1 MSYSDTILGRLREKR
16 PSLWINP
23 GAGQAPEAAKPAI
36 DIAAAEDR
44 LDRAQPLL
52 AKLFSRSAAGR
63 LTHSPLVAADA
74 LGAALGASNQMGRW
88 LIKADHELPIAGSVK
103 ARGGFHEVLAYA
115 ERLAVEQGLVAPG
128 APLTA
133 LASPEAREL
142 FSRHSVVVGSTGNLG
157 LSIGLISAALGFRAI
172 VHMSSDAKEWKK
184 QRLRDHGVVV
194 IEHAGDYANA
204 VAQGRREAEADPS
217 SHFVDDEYSLDLFV
231 GYAAAARELAAQ
243 LAEQNIA
250 VDAQHPLFVYIP
262 CGVGGA
268 PGGIAFGLKQL
279 FGDHVHCVFA
289 EPAASPCMMVQMIAG
304 DEPMSV
310 YSLGLDNRTEAD
322 GLAVGQASLLVAPLM
337 RTRLAGVYTLTDD
350 QMFSLLGSAEQALG
364 LAVEPSA
371 AAGMAG
377 PLMMAQSAA
386 GRAYVAA
393 HGLGPLMAGA
403 VHVVWTTGGSLV
415 PAAEY
420 EKFLDR
426 ARKTPTNLDFGDA

>member
-1 MSYSDTILGRLREKR
+1 MSYDETILGRLRAKR

-23 GAGQAPEAAKPAI
+23 EVGQVPDAGEAAI
-36 DIAAAEDR
+36 DIAAAENR

-52 AKLFSRSAAGR
+52 AALFSQPATGR
-63 LTHSPLVAADA
+63 LTHSPLIAADA
-74 LGAALGASNQMGRW
+74 LGDALGAGQETGRW
-88 LIKADHELPIAGSVK
+88 LVKADHELPIAGSVK

-115 ERLAVEQGLVAPG
+115 ERLAIEHGLIAPG
-128 APLTA
+128 GPLNGLAAPA
-133 LASPEAREL
+133 AREL
-142 FSRHSVVVGSTGNLG
+142 FGRHSVVVGSTGNLG

-184 QRLRDHGVVV
+184 RRLRDHGVTVV
-194 IEHAGDYANA
+194 EHSGDYANA
-204 VAQGRREAEADPS
+204 VAQGRREAEADPA

-243 LAEQNIA
+243 LAEQRIA
-250 VDAQHPLFVYIP
+250 VDEQHPLFVYIP

-268 PGGIAFGLKQL
+268 PGGIAFGLEHL
-279 FGDHVHCVFA
+279 FGDNVHCIFA

-350 QMFSLLGSAEQALG
+350 QMFSLLGSAQQALG
-364 LAVEPSA
+364 MAVEPSA

-377 PLMMAQSAA
+377 PLMMTQSAA
-386 GRAYVAA
+386 GRAYLDAR
-393 HGLGPLMAGA
+393 GLGPLMADA

-426 ARKTPTNLDFGDA
+426 ARKTPPDLDFSGT